1 MSEGMKLGFNP
12 SEYQTGT
19 FYYERS
25 EVPEIVVTFFNGE
38 KDVGKQERKMTWDE
52 FYEFLRKAPKFKSKA
67 ERKAFKL
74 ASFGE
79 YRTNKALRNNENVI
93 DVYGVEIDYDGKD
106 GSPIPMD
113 EAARRLEKAG
123 LEAILYTSWSADPE
137 NGEHRWRALLP
148 LSKPIKP
155 AGRVEMVERLNHIF
169 EGSIDQL
176 ASFTLSQC
184 FYYGNNGKNYCV
196 KRVRGEP
203 IDVAGRFIP
212 RLPKV
217 GAKKSIDESG
227 NEVKLPPDE
236 RVREAIRQIYSNE
249 HYYEPALSLAGVF
262 YNRGMSREGSIAMV
276 KAILEAHPKPNG
288 DIASY
293 IAGAD
298 NYLTTLK
305 REEADAKTQ
314 WVEHDYDQ
322 SKVHIEEYL
331 FDRFIG
337 EGLFIVAGA
346 TGVGKTNALVTLCSR
361 VTGFVGTDGDFLV
374 PYFKRKV
381 IYITEHAS
389 QVVNILHALS
399 QHTDARI
406 ATPEFKDWFHIY
418 NSKRL
423 ATEIVAVQIRE
434 LIQQMIVYQDT
445 PAGRLAVMPLV
456 VFDTFAAS
464 FDLDDENNS
473 SAVGRCIVGV
483 KEVANEFECHM
494 IISAHTSKAN
504 KRAKVNDLSVV
515 GSGSF
520 ENNAMIVG
528 YIFKEDDDAASPYR
542 YLRLSKHRYQPAFNE
557 IRFTSSLHNT
567 IGVNK
572 AGVAVETTYMHL
584 TVEESSEQ
592 DRASQKA
599 LVKEMDDAERLLE
612 VIRGLNADGIAVS
625 QTSLEKMKLGVTNMR
640 SLLKKLKMSNR
651 LREEHFPVEMRI
663 NGNQTTTLVVVE
675 SWE

>member
-12 SEYQTGT
+12 AEYQTNG

-25 EVPEIVVTFFNGE
+25 DLSQIVVTFFNGE
-38 KDVGKQERKMTWDE
+38 KDVGKREQVMTWDE
-52 FYEFLRKAPKFKSKA
+52 LYEFIKNAPRFKSKA
-67 ERKAFKL
+67 DRKAFKL
-74 ASFGE
+74 ASFGDH
-79 YRTNKALRNNENVI
+79 RTNKALRNNENVI
-93 DVYGVEIDYDGKD
+93 DVYGVEIDYDGK
-106 GSPIPMD
+106 GESLIPME
-113 EAARRLEKAG
+113 EAARRLKKAG
-123 LEAILYTSWSADPE
+123 LEAILYSSWSADPE
-137 NGEHRWRALLP
+137 NSEHRWRAILP
-148 LSKPIKP
+148 LSKPVKP
-155 AGRVEMVERLNHIF
+155 AVRVEMVERLNHIF

-184 FYYGNNGKNYCV
+184 FYYGNNGKNYSV
-196 KRVRGEP
+196 KRVHGEP
-203 IDVAGRFIP
+203 LDVVGRFLP
-212 RLPKV
+212 RLPKL
-217 GAKKSIDESG
+217 GAKKTVDHSG
-227 NEVKLPPDE
+227 HEVKLPPDE
-236 RVREAIRQIYSNE
+236 RAFEAIRQIYSNE
-249 HYYEPALSLAGVF
+249 HYYEPALSLAGMF
-262 YNRGMSREGSIAMV
+262 YNRGMSREESIAMV
-276 KAILEAHPKPNG
+276 KAFLQAHPNPKD
-288 DIASY
+288 DIADY
-293 IAGAD
+293 IAAAD

-305 REEADAKTQ
+305 REGVDSNTQ

-361 VTGFVGTDGDFLV
+361 VTGFVGSDGDFLV

-389 QVVNILHALS
+389 QVVNILHALG

-423 ATEIVAVQIRE
+423 APEVVAAQIRD
-434 LIQQMIVYQDT
+434 LIQEMIVYQDT
-445 PAGRLAVMPLV
+445 PAGRLPVMPLV

-528 YIFKEDDDAASPYR
+528 YIFKEDDASDSPYR
-542 YLRLSKHRYQPAFNE
+542 YLRLSKHRYQPLFNE
-557 IRFTSSLHNT
+557 IRFTSSLHNA

-572 AGVAVETTYMHL
+572 AGLPVETTYMHL
-584 TVEESSEQ
+584 TIEESSESG
-592 DRASQKA
+592 RANQKA
-599 LVKEMDDAERLLE
+599 LAKELDDSEKLLD
-612 VIRGLNADGIAVS
+612 VIRELNSDGEPVS
-625 QTSLEKMKLGVTNMR
+625 QTSLEKMKLGIGGLRT
-640 SLLKKLKMSNR
+640 LLKRLKESGR
-651 LREEHFPVEMRI
+651 LREESVPVEMRK
-663 NGNQTTTLVVVE
+663 NPNQTTTLVVVE
-675 SWE
+675 AWE

>member
-1 MSEGMKLGFNP
+1 MKLGFNP
-12 SEYQTGT
+12 AEYQTNG

-25 EVPEIVVTFFNGE
+25 DLSQIVVTFFNGE
-38 KDVGKQERKMTWDE
+38 KDIGKTERKMSWDE
-52 FYEFLRKAPKFKSKA
+52 LYEFIKKAPKFKSKA
-67 ERKAFKL
+67 DRKAFKL
-74 ASFGE
+74 ASFGDH
-79 YRTNKALRNNENVI
+79 RTNKALRNNENVI
-93 DVYGVEIDYDGKD
+93 DVYGVEIDYDGK
-106 GSPIPMD
+106 GESLIPIE

-123 LEAILYTSWSADPE
+123 LEAILYSSWSADPE
-137 NGEHRWRALLP
+137 NGEHRWRAILP
-148 LSKPIKP
+148 LSKPVKP
-155 AGRVEMVERLNHIF
+155 AVRVEMVERLNHIF
-169 EGSIDQL
+169 EGGIDQL

-184 FYYGNNGKNYCV
+184 FYYGNNGKNYSV
-196 KRVRGEP
+196 QRVHGKP
-203 IDVAGRFIP
+203 LDVAGRFLP
-212 RLPKV
+212 RLPKQ
-217 GAKKSIDESG
+217 GAKKTVDESG
-227 NEVKLPPDE
+227 HEVKLPSDE
-236 RVREAIRQIYSNE
+236 RVSEAIRQIYSNE

-262 YNRGMSREGSIAMV
+262 YNRGMSREGAIAMV
-276 KAILEAHPKPNG
+276 KAILEAHPKPNA

-305 REEADAKTQ
+305 REEVDAKTQ

-361 VTGFVGTDGDFLV
+361 VTGFVGSDGDFLV

-406 ATPEFKDWFHIY
+406 ASSEFKDWFHIY

-423 ATEIVAVQIRE
+423 APEVVAAQIRD
-434 LIQQMIVYQDT
+434 LIQEMIVYQDT
-445 PAGRLAVMPLV
+445 PAGRLPVMPLV

-528 YIFKEDDDAASPYR
+528 YIFKEDDASDSPYR
-542 YLRLSKHRYQPAFNE
+542 YLRLSKHRYQPLFNE
-557 IRFTSSLHNT
+557 IRFTSSLHNA

-572 AGVAVETTYMHL
+572 AGLPVETTYMHL
-584 TVEESSEQ
+584 TVEESSESG
-592 DRASQKA
+592 RANQKA
-599 LVKEMDDAERLLE
+599 LAKELDDSERLIN
-612 VIRGLNADGIAVS
+612 VIRELNSDGEPVS
-625 QTSLEKMKLGVTNMR
+625 QTSLEKMQLGIGGLRT
-640 SLLKKLKMSNR
+640 LLKRLKESGR
-651 LREEHFPVEMRI
+651 LREEEFPVEMRK
-663 NGNQTTTLVVVE
+663 NGNQTKTLVVVE
-675 SWE
+675 TWE